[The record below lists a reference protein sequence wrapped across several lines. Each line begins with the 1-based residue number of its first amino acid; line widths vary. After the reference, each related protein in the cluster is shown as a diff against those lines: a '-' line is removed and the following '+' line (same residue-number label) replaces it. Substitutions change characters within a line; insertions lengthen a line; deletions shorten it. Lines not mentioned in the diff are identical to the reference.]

1 MPLLQAN
8 LIKLLGISMAAASLL
23 SLSGCASIPPP
34 REDMA
39 VARFALNEAHEAD
52 ASQYAPVELRNAR
65 KKLEAAEQAIAKG
78 DYEEARR
85 LAEQAFV
92 DAQLAEAKAH
102 TAIQQQDTE
111 ALRQSIETLRYELKK
126 RNGGF

>member
-1 MPLLQAN
+1 MPLLQAK
-8 LIKLLGISMAAASLL
+8 LIKLLGISMVGTSLL
-23 SLSGCASIPPP
+23 SLSGCANGPPP
-34 REDMA
+34 RKDMA
-39 VARFALNEAHEAD
+39 VARFALNNAQEAE

-65 KKLEAAEQAIAKG
+65 KKLEAAERAMAKA

-92 DAQLAEAKAH
+92 DAQLAEAKAR
-102 TAIQQQDTE
+102 TAVQQQDTE

-126 RNGGF
+126 RSGGF